1 MAINDEV
8 VSNIISGIDNLPRKH
23 EIDTPTNNIDLD
35 ATEELSGLMSAEDK
49 KKLNKID
56 NEANHY
62 ELPEASS
69 TLGGVKTISTVTD
82 ISDYLPVPIVN
93 AIPYYKPY
101 ILPIAS
107 PNTLGG
113 IKAGSGVDISVDG
126 TLTIKSVNSDN
137 FVGVLAVEKGG
148 TGSSTKEGARKTLN
162 ILKTVITGNLN
173 YGTTVSGNAYYH
185 ALTIRNVKS
194 NNVSGI
200 KLAVFTADASFIL
213 DIKVRVTATAK
224 EDPIVSVDVPAT
236 DKVYEIL
243 DKLYVIMDSS
253 VASGNIEIW
262 YKDNTLPCK
271 LTVLQASN
279 RYINSSDELDFIDI
293 AASPNSAV
301 DVVGTSLPN
310 VFKLTDVE
318 ITSHVATTTREGYIS
333 AEDKTKLD
341 QMETKISTAV
351 TNLSNTLTP
360 KINGAYNNITLA
372 SPKNNRTD
380 ESEYS
385 DLITTTVYTFRKVNG
400 TTTQIEL
407 PNTIR
412 SYNTASSNNNGLM
425 SKEHYDYIKSLPT
438 IISDMKEILGTEKCL
453 PLSGGAMTGNISYTG
468 SNGTMEMLRWI
479 DSQGNDGYGIS
490 IGGGGVTIIGGGE
503 SASFMSSKYAN
514 GGFEK
519 MCVCNDYSIDFYSNC
534 QNGNSSLKYYS
545 MDNGQFSSESFNA
558 SDSYKMNDK
567 AAIKYDETD
576 DCIDFM
582 FM

>member
-8 VSNIISGIDNLPRKH
+8 VSNIISGLDSLPRKS

-35 ATEELSGLMSAEDK
+35 ATEELSGLMSAKDK
-49 KKLNKID
+49 KKLNKIAE
-56 NEANHY
+56 EANHY
-62 ELPEASS
+62 ELPEAST
-69 TLGGVKTISTVTD
+69 TLGGVKTTSTVTD
-82 ISDYLPVPIVN
+82 ISDYLPVPIVG

-113 IKAGSGVDISVDG
+113 IKAGSGVDISADG

-162 ILKTVITGNLN
+162 ILKTVIVGNLN
-173 YGTTVSGNAYYH
+173 YGITVSGNAYYH

-194 NNVSGI
+194 NNVSAI

-236 DKVYEIL
+236 DKVYSLI

-253 VASGNIEIW
+253 TASGSIEIW
-262 YKDNTLPCK
+262 YKDNSLPCK

-279 RYINSSDELDFIDI
+279 GYINASDELDFIDI

-318 ITSHVATTTREGYIS
+318 ITSRVATTTREGYIS

-341 QMETKISTAV
+341 QMETKISTAI
-351 TNLSNTLTP
+351 TNLSNILTP

-380 ESEYS
+380 EAEYS
-385 DLITTTVYTFRKVNG
+385 DLITTTVYTFRKVDG

-425 SKEHYDYIKSLPT
+425 SKEHYDYIESLPT
-438 IISDMKEILGTEKCL
+438 TISDMKEILGTEKCL
-453 PLSGGAMTGNISYTG
+453 PLIGGSMTGNISYKG
-468 SNGTMEMLRWI
+468 SNSTDTMIEFM
-479 DSQGNDGYGIS
+479 DNTSNNQGNGLA
-490 IGGGGVTIIGGGE
+490 IGGNGLTIISSGESRTKIKTRYGVTQ
-503 SASFMSSKYAN
+503 
-514 GGFEK
+514 EK
-519 MCVCNDYSIDFYSNC
+519 MVVGSDAQIIFFSNYQNDTTVKEYT
-534 QNGNSSLKYYS
+534 
-545 MDNGQFSSESFNA
+545 MDSGQFSSESFNA